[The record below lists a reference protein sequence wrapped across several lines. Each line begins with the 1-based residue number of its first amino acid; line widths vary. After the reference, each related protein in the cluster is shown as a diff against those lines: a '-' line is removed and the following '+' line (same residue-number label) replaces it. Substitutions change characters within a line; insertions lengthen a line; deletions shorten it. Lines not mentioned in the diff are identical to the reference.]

1 VAWESYLLYAALALY
16 ASGSVAFLLKRS
28 SVGRATIVLA
38 AVPSIGIFLSY
49 WSSFLNND
57 FSLVAVFQDSSASLP
72 VPFKMVAALSGA
84 GGSLILWLALMSIA
98 LMVYELWN
106 RKPSVATSL
115 IVTLYAVYVLI
126 ALVFINPFAS
136 TGFASSNGL
145 GLTPSLQS
153 YWALIHPPTVFT
165 AYTAM
170 IFLFASAISQR
181 WKSQDAGSW
190 RVVNGRLLAGT
201 WLLLGAG
208 ITLGGM
214 WAYQT
219 EGWGGFWAW
228 DPIETSALVPWI
240 ALTAIVLSSQM
251 GSRLRSG
258 HTLLGVTFA
267 ASTLSFTSYVARG
280 AGAPSVHSY
289 GDIVTG
295 APFIVLCLFPI
306 LIAIGSLR
314 QKPTPVHLGGIIQ
327 TLEFWC
333 VMLLAAANF
342 MLLLGEEFLPVFGM
356 SFVPNEGL
364 HNVVSVPFV
373 LGALGLLTFES
384 LLKRPRSQLTWAS
397 IGAGTVFC
405 VALALAFYSYEN
417 AIFDL
422 VVSFAA
428 LSLVVGVYSLA
439 VGGRHGSSFLIMKQ
453 LAVVGLSVLLIGVAV
468 SSGLRTSMSAEVQ
481 VGQSA
486 SLGGTTVD
494 ILNAN
499 TIATGRTVYLPPYG
513 NVPESI
519 DTTVGYLLTGQDPQ
533 GGTAVLQYYPGGDD
547 FYPVPSIHSSI
558 GGDMYLVVWPTASII
573 KSTATTFRNGT
584 TTVPTSVDLSL
595 QFIPGVSFV
604 WLGVAILLASCI
616 PAIVIAPRKE
626 ESKS

>member
-1 VAWESYLLYAALALY
+1 LLYAALALY
-16 ASGSVAFLLKRS
+16 AAGFLAFLLKRS
-28 SVGRATIVLA
+28 AVGRVALVLA
-38 AVPSIGIFLSY
+38 AVPSLGIFLSY
-49 WSSFLNND
+49 WYSFFNND

-84 GGSLILWLALMSIA
+84 GGSLVLWLALMSIA
-98 LMVYELWN
+98 LLVYELWN
-106 RKPSVATSL
+106 RKPSAATSL
-115 IVTLYAVYVLI
+115 IVTLYAIYVLV
-126 ALVFINPFAS
+126 ALVFVNPFAS
-136 TGFASSNGL
+136 TGSASSNGL
-145 GLTPSLQS
+145 GLAPSLQS
-153 YWALIHPPTVFT
+153 YWALIHPPIVFT

-181 WKSQDAGSW
+181 WKSQDSGRW
-190 RVVNGRLLAGT
+190 RVVNGRLLTGT
-201 WLLLGAG
+201 WVLLGAG

-251 GSRLRSG
+251 GSRLRSD

-280 AGAPSVHSY
+280 ASAPSVHSY

-295 APFIVLCLFPI
+295 APFIVLCLFPV
-306 LIAIGSLR
+306 LIAVGSLSR
-314 QKPTPVHLGGIIQ
+314 KPSPVRLGGVVQ

-333 VMLLAAANF
+333 VILLATANF
-342 MLLLGEEFLPVFGM
+342 ALLLAEEFLPVLGTNFLP
-356 SFVPNEGL
+356 SEGL
-364 HNVVSVPFV
+364 HNLVSIPFV
-373 LGALGLLTFES
+373 LGALGLLSVES
-384 LLKRPRSQLTWAS
+384 LLRRPRSQLTSVSMAA
-397 IGAGTVFC
+397 GAVFC
-405 VALALAFYSYEN
+405 AALALAIYSYESPM
-417 AIFDL
+417 FDL

-428 LSLVVGVYSLA
+428 LSLAVGVYSLA
-439 VGGRHGSSFLIMKQ
+439 AETRRASSFIVMKQ
-453 LAVVGLSVLLIGVAV
+453 VAVIGLSVLLIGVAM
-468 SSGLRTSMSAEVQ
+468 SSSLRTSLSAEVQ

-494 ILNAN
+494 ILSAN
-499 TIATGRTVYLPPYG
+499 TIAAGTTVYLPPYG

-519 DTTVGYLLTGQDPQ
+519 DTTVGYLLSGQDPQ

-558 GGDMYLVVWPTASII
+558 SGDVYIVVWPTASVV

-584 TTVPTSVDLSL
+584 ATVPTSLELSL
-595 QFIPGVSFV
+595 QVIPGVSLV
-604 WLGVAILLASCI
+604 WLGVAILLASCL
-616 PAIVIAPRKE
+616 PAIVTTPRKE
-626 ESKS
+626 ESRS